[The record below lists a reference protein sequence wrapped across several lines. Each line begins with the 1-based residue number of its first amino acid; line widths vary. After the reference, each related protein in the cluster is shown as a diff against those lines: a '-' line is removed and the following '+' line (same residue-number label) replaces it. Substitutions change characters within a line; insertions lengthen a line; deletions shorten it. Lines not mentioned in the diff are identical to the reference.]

1 MTSASISILLGY
13 YEHFKRLQIRDVTNG
28 GYWPIGLHVCKKS
41 VGLTEY
47 KTVIKQIK
55 NVRNVIDKY
64 TKSLKPNE
72 KILE

>member
-1 MTSASISILLGY
+1 MNIS
-13 YEHFKRLQIRDVTNG
+13 KDCRLRDVTNG

-55 NVRNVIDKY
+55 NVRNV
-64 TKSLKPNE
+64 
-72 KILE
+72 